1 MSTYESFLLDKV
13 RFAVRPARWDG
24 GRVMKHLTECLP
36 GCDGWPCRCPCHDD
50 ATEYHSVTCM
60 AGGFDGF
67 DCDHS
72 GHVSAGQPANGGNM
86 ETPPEGA
93 STPLRRLT
101 ATASTDSPGG
111 HHG

>member
-1 MSTYESFLLDKV
+1 M
-13 RFAVRPARWDG
+13 R
-24 GRVMKHLTECLP
+24 HLTECLP
-36 GCDGWPCRCPCHDD
+36 DCDGYPCRCPCHD
-50 ATEYHSVTCM
+50 ATEYQSVTCM

-72 GHVSAGQPANGGNM
+72 GHVSAGQPANSGNM

>member
-1 MSTYESFLLDKV
+1 M
-13 RFAVRPARWDG
+13 R
-24 GRVMKHLTECLP
+24 HLTECLP
-36 GCDGWPCRCPCHDD
+36 DCDGWPCRCPCHDD
-50 ATEYHSVTCM
+50 VTEYHSVTCM

-72 GHVSAGQPANGGNM
+72 GHVSPAQPANGGNM

-101 ATASTDSPGG
+101 PQSDDTGKGDGSMVASPDHLAQPIRGIS
-111 HHG
+111 

>member
-1 MSTYESFLLDKV
+1 M
-13 RFAVRPARWDG
+13 R
-24 GRVMKHLTECLP
+24 HLTECLP

-50 ATEYHSVTCM
+50 VTEYHSVTCM

-72 GHVSAGQPANGGNM
+72 GHVSEGQPANGGNM

>member
-1 MSTYESFLLDKV
+1 MTAIVPADPAPYVVRCIDRNVRDLPDRIEVAQALGLLPYVAHSRRAD
-13 RFAVRPARWDG
+13 RTSGP
-24 GRVMKHLTECLP
+24 RVE
-36 GCDGWPCRCPCHDD
+36 R
-50 ATEYHSVTCM
+50 
-60 AGGFDGF
+60 GGFDGF

-101 ATASTDSPGG
+101 ATASTETPGG